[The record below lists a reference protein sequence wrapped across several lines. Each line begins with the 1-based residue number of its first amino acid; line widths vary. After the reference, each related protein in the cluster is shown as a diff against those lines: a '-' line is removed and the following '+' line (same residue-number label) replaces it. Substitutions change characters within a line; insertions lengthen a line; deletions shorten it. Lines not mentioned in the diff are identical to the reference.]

1 VLPEAT
7 LSLRRDFGLGSY
19 PDAVNFMLL
28 ARRKRG
34 TLKCLSRVIIVTSP
48 KQSPPPGQ
56 RRIGTDPVLYR
67 PHDFSESVRVNVVIG
82 PECDMPGI

>member
-19 PDAVNFMLL
+19 PDAVNFMLP
-28 ARRKRG
+28 ARCKRDA
-34 TLKCLSRVIIVTSP
+34 LKCLSWVIIVTSP
-48 KQSPPPGQ
+48 KQSHPPGQ

-67 PHDFSESVRVNVVIG
+67 PHDFSEPVRVNVVIG